1 LISIEFLAALALLAI
16 LACSSGTTSDS
27 RRSELVVF
35 AAASL
40 TDAFRDAA
48 LAFEVDNPEVRVIL
62 NFDGSQRLRT
72 QLEFGAQADLFAS
85 ADWRQMELLV
95 EAGLN
100 GTQPVNF
107 TTNRLVVVV
116 YSGFQQHPTLAHLAA
131 PGTRVVV
138 AQETVPAGMYARTVL
153 ANLQAD
159 PEFGPN
165 YADQVMANVVSQDT
179 NVRSVVQK
187 VALGEADAGI
197 VYQTDARAPSIAAE
211 IQVLAIPESRNII
224 ADYPIVVLQD
234 STQPGPAQRFID
246 YLISDQGQEVLE
258 QHGFGEIGEIA
269 VRPDPGA
276 SRGAG
281 NH

>member
-1 LISIEFLAALALLAI
+1 
-16 LACSSGTTSDS
+16 
-27 RRSELVVF
+27 
-35 AAASL
+35 
-40 TDAFRDAA
+40 
-48 LAFEVDNPEVRVIL
+48 
-62 NFDGSQRLRT
+62 
-72 QLEFGAQADLFAS
+72 
-85 ADWRQMELLV
+85 
-95 EAGLN
+95 
-100 GTQPVNF
+100 
-107 TTNRLVVVV
+107 
-116 YSGFQQHPTLAHLAA
+116 
-131 PGTRVVV
+131 
-138 AQETVPAGMYARTVL
+138 MYARTVL